1 MCKYECGGRS
11 KAFIFN
17 HKKKKSSNS
26 SILYSAIEQLKFIYT
41 ICLRK
46 FLSNL
51 FLHSRILTH
60 GNLSGGREIKAVV
73 ISGKVLAPI
82 SMEVEAFLDVAFM
95 H

>member
-1 MCKYECGGRS
+1 M
-11 KAFIFN
+11 
-17 HKKKKSSNS
+17 
-26 SILYSAIEQLKFIYT
+26 
-41 ICLRK
+41 
-46 FLSNL
+46 SNL
-51 FLHSRILTH
+51 FSYSKILTH

>member
-1 MCKYECGGRS
+1 MCKYECGERS

-17 HKKKKSSNS
+17 QKKKSSNS

-41 ICLRK
+41 IYLRK

-51 FLHSRILTH
+51 FLHSRIPTH
-60 GNLSGGREIKAVV
+60 GNLLGGREIKAVV